1 MELLAAA
8 GRAVEDAEVDHFTGA
23 ATMQRFLGSGPDAAG
38 RVYRVAFEPGA
49 GTNWHTHSDVQIL
62 YVVEGRCAIQSWGG
76 AVQVAEA
83 GDVVRFEPGEKHWHG
98 AHRGRAD
105 DPHRDQPRRVHRVA
119 RSGHPD
125 GLKLAALTRTLI
137 DNQVASRARP
147 VWHAQDGCVPCV
159 PASR

>member
-1 MELLAAA
+1 MAPCRFHLTGAGGGRTIGGMELLAAA

-76 AVQVAEA
+76 AVQVAKA
-83 GDVVRFEPGEKHWHG
+83 GDVVRFDPGEKHWHG
-98 AHRGRAD
+98 ATAD
-105 DPHRDQPRRVHRVA
+105 GPMTHIAINLGESTEWLEP
-119 RSGHPD
+119 
-125 GLKLAALTRTLI
+125 
-137 DNQVASRARP
+137 VASTA
-147 VWHAQDGCVPCV
+147 
-159 PASR
+159 